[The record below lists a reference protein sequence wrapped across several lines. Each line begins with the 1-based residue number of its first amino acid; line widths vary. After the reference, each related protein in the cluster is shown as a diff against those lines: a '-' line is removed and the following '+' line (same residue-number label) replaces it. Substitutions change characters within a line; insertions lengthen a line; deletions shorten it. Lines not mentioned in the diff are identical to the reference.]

1 MPDGSGRPQ
10 EVARYTAEMC
20 TELREMAHGA
30 GLSFLAHLLSMVIL
44 QAGKHYHA
52 DGHEFRGA
60 PEPAQSND

>member
-1 MPDGSGRPQ
+1 MPDGDRKPQ
-10 EVARYTAEMC
+10 EVARYIAEMG

-52 DGHEFRGA
+52 DGREFRRT
-60 PEPAQSND
+60 PEVQSND

>member
-1 MPDGSGRPQ
+1 MPDGAGKPQ
-10 EVARYTAEMC
+10 EVARYAAEMC

-52 DGHEFRGA
+52 DEREFRNVR
-60 PEPAQSND
+60 EVAQSND